1 MNKIRVDD
9 LMTHFVVT
17 LRPEDTIED
26 AARMLGQNGI
36 RGAPVVQ
43 ERKLVGLVSEADL
56 LRAFAPP
63 RGSTDVGISAL
74 AFLLRGTPPR
84 SVHSAPVRDV
94 MSEDVVSISLDASVW
109 EAASLLDRHGLRRLP
124 VIDGEGYLIGIL
136 TRSDLVRAMA
146 RTDPDLITSVTE
158 AIGLLGMENF
168 SDLDVTSQSGCV
180 KVGGIADRRSTRD
193 HAINIASRVPGVLE
207 ISDELQWHWDDTAL
221 TPVCSRTDPNLLE
234 SDPCA
239 VGPLVKVAG

>member
-74 AFLLRGTPPR
+74 AFLLRGLPR
-84 SVHSAPVRDV
+84 GR
-94 MSEDVVSISLDASVW
+94 
-109 EAASLLDRHGLRRLP
+109 
-124 VIDGEGYLIGIL
+124 
-136 TRSDLVRAMA
+136 
-146 RTDPDLITSVTE
+146 
-158 AIGLLGMENF
+158 F
-168 SDLDVTSQSGCV
+168 
-180 KVGGIADRRSTRD
+180 
-193 HAINIASRVPGVLE
+193 
-207 ISDELQWHWDDTAL
+207 TAL
-221 TPVCSRTDPNLLE
+221 P
-234 SDPCA
+234 
-239 VGPLVKVAG
+239 